1 MSERDYPRLKAL
13 VMAQRSAESLD
24 LSELLRLAEDPMCPS
39 TQCEAYEWA
48 IRYAIPM
55 IAELRL
61 RLERSAKKVDDKPRI
76 MRMVEQ
82 MRKAQRGK
90 DKALRESTE
99 AQVDQWL
106 SNEFQPCLFD
116 QIPNN

>member
-39 TQCEAYEWA
+39 KSSEAYEWA

-61 RLERSAKKVDDKPRI
+61 RLERIAKQCDDKPRT
-76 MRMVEQ
+76 MRLIEQ

-90 DKALRESTE
+90 DKDLREALE
-99 AQVDQWL
+99 AKVDQWL
-106 SNEFQPCLFD
+106 YGNLQPSLFEEAAS
-116 QIPNN
+116 

>member
-39 TQCEAYEWA
+39 KSSDAYEWA

-61 RLERSAKKVDDKPRI
+61 RLERSAKQVDDKPRI

-82 MRKAQRGK
+82 MRRAQRGK
-90 DKALRESTE
+90 DREVRE
-99 AQVDQWL
+99 AAEAKVDHWL
-106 SNEFQPCLFD
+106 STQFQPSLFEEVAS
-116 QIPNN
+116 